1 MRNSSAH
8 NIIQKLV
15 DLIFPPSERTLRI
28 RATESEDLER
38 LPRWR
43 QPEKAFITAVCDYR
57 DELVRDVVY
66 AAKFSGTRAAGS
78 LIGQVMQPDLLAICQ
93 EERIFASSIPL
104 VPIPL
109 SDKRRRERGF
119 NQSKRICDAIVAA
132 DGGDNFHTV
141 SLLEKRRQTADQT
154 ELSKTERQRNVREA
168 FAAQESSIDSEAV
181 FVIDDVVT
189 TGATL
194 TEAQR
199 ALKEVTDAKI
209 IGVAFAH

>member
-28 RATESEDLER
+28 RAAVPEDLER
-38 LPRWR
+38 LARWR
-43 QPEKAFITAVCDYR
+43 QPEKSFITAICDYR

-66 AAKFSGTRAAGS
+66 ATKFSGAKAAS
-78 LIGQVMQPDLLAICQ
+78 NLIGQVMQPELLALCQ
-93 EERIFASSIPL
+93 EERIFADSIPL

-109 SDKRRRERGF
+109 SDRRRHERGF
-119 NQSKRICDAIVAA
+119 NQSRRICDAIVTA
-132 DGGDNFHTV
+132 DGGENFRTEK
-141 SLLEKRRQTADQT
+141 LLHKVRQTADQT
-154 ELSKTERQRNVREA
+154 KISKTERRKNVRNA
-168 FAAQESSIDSEAV
+168 FAAQKSDVGAEAV
-181 FVIDDVVT
+181 FIIDDVVT

-194 TEAQR
+194 TEARR
-199 ALKEVTDAKI
+199 ALREVTDAKI